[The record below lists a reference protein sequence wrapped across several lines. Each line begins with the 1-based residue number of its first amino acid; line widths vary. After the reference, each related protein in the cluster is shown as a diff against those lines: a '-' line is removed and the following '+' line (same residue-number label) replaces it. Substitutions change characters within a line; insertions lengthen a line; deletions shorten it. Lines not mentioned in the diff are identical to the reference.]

1 MAHAISPSRRPQGLL
16 WRGMS
21 YLGHGLRLLTPM
33 LPQLM
38 PTGKRTLRE
47 VRVGDLTLQCRRD
60 ADCEKLGG
68 RWNDL
73 LDRVGDA
80 TPFQSPHWVCPL
92 LVHPQRLG
100 RLRLITVARGQQML
114 GVIPVEACW
123 GHRLRTTGGL
133 LSDYLDPLVDPTE
146 EQLVWRAVLKSMN
159 ELMGTEVREL
169 ILHNISP
176 EFMQHG
182 GMKDVATEL
191 NLHLHDEVVE
201 PITRIALAPTWE
213 QYLAAR
219 GSHDRK
225 ELRRKLRK
233 AEGAGARLKCCTDE
247 TKLLGELA
255 SLFELMSKGGG
266 GKGRKARW
274 MFPGHFAAAA
284 GPLLK
289 QNRIRLYRLMIQDRH
304 ASGMIAFP
312 AANREILWCGAFD
325 PAMQEFSPGIVTFAM
340 LIRQAIER
348 GDNTMDLLRGD
359 NEYKYRLGAE
369 DHPLYRRTIQFGA

>member
-1 MAHAISPSRRPQGLL
+1 
-16 WRGMS
+16 
-21 YLGHGLRLLTPM
+21 M
-33 LPQLM
+33 LPQLV

-68 RWNDL
+68 RWNEL
-73 LDRVGDA
+73 LNRVADS

-92 LVHPQRLG
+92 LVYLQRLG
-100 RLRLITVARGQQML
+100 RLRLITVARGQQLL
-114 GVIPVEACW
+114 GVVPLEACW
-123 GHRLRTTGGL
+123 RHRLRTTGAL
-133 LSDYLDPLVDPTE
+133 LSDYLDPLIDPAE
-146 EQLVWRAVLKSMN
+146 EQLVWRTIFKNIN
-159 ELMGTEVREL
+159 ELVGTEVREL

-182 GMKDVATEL
+182 GMKDVAAEL
-191 NLHLHDEVVE
+191 NLHMQDEVAE
-201 PITRIALAPTWE
+201 PITRISLASTWDE
-213 QYLAAR
+213 YLAAR

-233 AEGAGARLKCCTDE
+233 AEAAGAKLECCTDE
-247 TKLLGELA
+247 SKVGGELTA
-255 SLFELMSKGGG
+255 LFELMSKGGG

-289 QNRIRLYRLMIQDRH
+289 QGRIRVYRLTIQGRY

-312 AANREILWCGAFD
+312 AAHGEILWCGAFD
-325 PAMQEFSPGIVTFAM
+325 PAMHEFSPGIVTFAM

-348 GDNTMDLLRGD
+348 GDKVMDMLRGD

-369 DHPLYRRTIQFGA
+369 DHPLYRRTIQFGG